1 MKKNRLTAS
10 KRYLCK
16 KRLGPNEKIHTS
28 TKNCPKRGEGI
39 PEKALFLFVN
49 TQNFPSPPT
58 RNLGNF
64 FHFYKGV
71 KVKKCQNQIR
81 GFSLLKSF

>member
-1 MKKNRLTAS
+1 MKKNRLTPN

-28 TKNCPKRGEGI
+28 TKNCPKLGEGI

-49 TQNFPSPPT
+49 TQNFPSPLLPIWAIFFT
-58 RNLGNF
+58 FTKVSKSKSVKIKFGG
-64 FHFYKGV
+64 FHF
-71 KVKKCQNQIR
+71 
-81 GFSLLKSF
+81 